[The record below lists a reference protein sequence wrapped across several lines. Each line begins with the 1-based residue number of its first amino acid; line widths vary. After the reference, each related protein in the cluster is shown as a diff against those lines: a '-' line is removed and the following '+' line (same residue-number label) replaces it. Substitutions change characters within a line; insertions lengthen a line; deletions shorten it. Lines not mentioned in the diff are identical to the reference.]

1 MGNNSKQKDIIK
13 YLLNLG
19 FGDQIINMMIESKP
33 ASVDFSGYKIEDEYL
48 NNIGE
53 ISSIEEL
60 NLSDCSIENLP
71 ESISK
76 LTKLKKLKIL

>member
-33 ASVDFSGYKIEDEYL
+33 ASVDFSGGGDSGFIEDFMMV
-48 NNIGE
+48 NGNQVDIP
-53 ISSIEEL
+53 
-60 NLSDCSIENLP
+60 N
-71 ESISK
+71 
-76 LTKLKKLKIL
+76 